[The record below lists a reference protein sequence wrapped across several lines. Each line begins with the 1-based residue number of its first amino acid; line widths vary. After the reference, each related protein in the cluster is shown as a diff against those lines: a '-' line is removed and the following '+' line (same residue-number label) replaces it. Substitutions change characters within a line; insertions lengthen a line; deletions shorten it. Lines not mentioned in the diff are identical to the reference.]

1 VFPIEVQVEI
11 LGDQAMRR
19 VLFLLGMVVS
29 LTAVANAQSNTTG
42 SSLLPS
48 SFLLPAPPPSVAPT
62 LQDDVSKGAFPQR
75 GLELG
80 FGYSYFHFN
89 SGHNLSPNLN
99 GFNLSLAYYFKNM
112 LGGEV
117 EMTGALGSQ
126 AGQSARF
133 AFVGAGPRV
142 RVTGP
147 AKLEV
152 WVHGLV
158 GYAHY
163 VPQTA
168 LGNQGAF
175 GFELGGGVDY
185 RARYWLSYRVA
196 ADMIGSTLFSST
208 QFSPK
213 ISAGIVIN
221 F

>member
-1 VFPIEVQVEI
+1 
-11 LGDQAMRR
+11 MRKA
-19 VLFLLGMVVS
+19 LFLLGMVIS
-29 LTAVANAQSNTTG
+29 FTAIVGAQSNTTG

-48 SFLLPAPPPSVAPT
+48 SFLLPAPPAVAPAM
-62 LQDDVSKGAFPQR
+62 QDDASHGSFPKS
-75 GLELG
+75 GFELG
-80 FGYSYFHFN
+80 VGYSYFHFF
-89 SGHNLSPNLN
+89 SGHNLSPNMN
-99 GFNLSLAYYFKNM
+99 GFNASLLYYFKDM
-112 LGGEV
+112 LGAEG

-126 AGQSARF
+126 KGQSARF
-133 AFVGAGPRV
+133 VFVGGGPRV
-142 RVTGP
+142 RLTGP
-147 AKLEV
+147 SKIEV
-152 WVHGLV
+152 WAHGLV

-168 LGNQGAF
+168 LGKQGAF

>member
-1 VFPIEVQVEI
+1 
-11 LGDQAMRR
+11 MRKA
-19 VLFLLGMVVS
+19 LFLLGMVIS
-29 LTAVANAQSNTTG
+29 LSAIANAQGNATD

-48 SFLLPAPPPSVAPT
+48 SLVPAPLPTVAAAT
-62 LQDDVSKGAFPQR
+62 LQDDATKGAFPQR

-80 FGYSYFHFN
+80 FGYSFFHFN

-126 AGQSARF
+126 FGESARF

-142 RVTGP
+142 RLTGP

-168 LGNQGAF
+168 LGNEGAF

-185 RARYWLSYRVA
+185 RTRYWLSYRVA

-213 ISAGIVIN
+213 VSAGIVIN

>member
-1 VFPIEVQVEI
+1 
-11 LGDQAMRR
+11 M
-19 VLFLLGMVVS
+19 VLS
-29 LTAVANAQSNTTG
+29 LTAIANAQSNAAG

-48 SFLLPAPPPSVAPT
+48 SFLLPAPPPTVAPAM
-62 LQDDVSKGAFPQR
+62 QDDASHGAFPQR
-75 GLELG
+75 GPEFG
-80 FGYSYFHFN
+80 VGYSYFHFD
-89 SGHNLSPNLN
+89 SGHNLSPNMN
-99 GFNLSLAYYFKNM
+99 GFNASLSYYFKDM
-112 LGGEV
+112 LGAEA

-126 AGQSARF
+126 KGQSARF
-133 AFVGAGPRV
+133 VFVGGGPRV
-142 RVTGP
+142 RLTGP
-147 AKLEV
+147 AKIEV
-152 WVHGLV
+152 WVHGLL

-196 ADMIGSTLFSST
+196 ADMIGSTLFNST

-213 ISAGIVIN
+213 ISAGIVVN

>member
-1 VFPIEVQVEI
+1 
-11 LGDQAMRR
+11 MRKA
-19 VLFLLGMVVS
+19 LFLLGMVIS
-29 LTAVANAQSNTTG
+29 FTTIANAQNNMTG

-48 SFLLPAPPPSVAPT
+48 SFLLPAPPPTVAPT
-62 LQDDVSKGAFPQR
+62 MQDDASHGAFPQR

-89 SGHNLSPNLN
+89 SGHNLSPNMN
-99 GFNLSLAYYFKNM
+99 GFNASLAYYFKDM
-112 LGGEV
+112 LGGEA
-117 EMTGALGSQ
+117 EMTGAFGSQ
-126 AGQSARF
+126 GGQSAHF
-133 AFVGAGPRV
+133 VFVGGGPRV

-147 AKLEV
+147 AKIEF

-158 GYAHY
+158 GHVHY

-168 LGNQGAF
+168 LGQQGAF

-196 ADMIGSTLFSST
+196 ADMIGSSLFNST
-208 QFSPK
+208 QFGPK

>member
-1 VFPIEVQVEI
+1 
-11 LGDQAMRR
+11 MRKA
-19 VLFLLGMVVS
+19 LFLLGMVIS
-29 LTAVANAQSNTTG
+29 LTAIANAQSSTTG

-48 SFLLPAPPPSVAPT
+48 SFLLPAPPPTAAPAMQD
-62 LQDDVSKGAFPQR
+62 QDDATHGAFPRR
-75 GLELG
+75 GLEFG
-80 FGYSYFHFN
+80 VGYSYFHFD

-99 GFNLSLAYYFKNM
+99 GFNASLAYYLKDM
-112 LGGEV
+112 LGAEA
-117 EMTGALGSQ
+117 EMTGALGLQ

-133 AFVGAGPRV
+133 VFVGGGPRV
-142 RVTGP
+142 RLTGP

-196 ADMIGSTLFSST
+196 ADMIGSTLFSSS